1 MGFQKPKEDPITEES
16 KEDLIVKDLREYV
29 TTNDPTKG
37 TTEEPK
43 EDPITEDPQE
53 HQNTHFFTSKTSLLV
68 QCW

>member
-16 KEDLIVKDLREYV
+16 KEDLIVKDIREYV

-43 EDPITEDPQE
+43 EDPITEDP
-53 HQNTHFFTSKTSLLV
+53 
-68 QCW
+68 